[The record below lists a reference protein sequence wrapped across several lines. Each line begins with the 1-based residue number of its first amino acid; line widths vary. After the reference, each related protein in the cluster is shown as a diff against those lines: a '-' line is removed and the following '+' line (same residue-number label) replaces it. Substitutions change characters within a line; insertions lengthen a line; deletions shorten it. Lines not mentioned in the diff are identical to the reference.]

1 MQRIAVLASGGGS
14 NLQAILDHLDALGA
28 EAPAAVAVVV
38 SDRADAYALQRARSR
53 GIATLHLPRNA
64 PEDALE
70 QMLADQGTDL
80 VALAGYLRLI
90 PERVVRRW
98 AGRML
103 NIHPSLLPMFGGH
116 GMYGHRVHEAVLAS
130 GTRLSGATV
139 HFVNEQF
146 DRGAIIAQWPVPVPI
161 GDTLDELTE
170 RVLRVEHRLYPWC
183 VAAVARGAVRLGDDG
198 RVHGTLPYEFARFGV
213 EGPPHPFV
221 PES

>member
-14 NLQAILDHLDALGA
+14 NLQAVLDHLDALGA
-28 EAPAAVAVVV
+28 EAPAAVALVV
-38 SDRADAYALQRARSR
+38 SDRADAYALQRARAR
-53 GIATLHLPRNA
+53 GIATRHLPRSA
-64 PEDALE
+64 PENALE
-70 QMLADQGTDL
+70 QMLADQGTDI

-90 PERVVRRW
+90 PASVVRRW
-98 AGRML
+98 NGRML

-130 GTRLSGATV
+130 GTRISGATV

-161 GDTLDELTE
+161 GDTVDQLAE

-183 VAAVARGAVRLGDDG
+183 VAAVASGAVRLGDDG
-198 RVHGTLPYEFARFGV
+198 RVHGTLPYAFPRFGV
-213 EGPPHPFV
+213 EGPQHPFV